1 MFRDFPMRFQI
12 SLRPYVTTPCILSK
26 DTVADLALLVKLQ
39 PHYIPYGLFMFSSEL
54 ECCTRNSSKID
65 TQSMRIYV
73 PTSQSLYIC
82 TQKLASKTLDYLNLT
97 FNSS

>member
-1 MFRDFPMRFQI
+1 M
-12 SLRPYVTTPCILSK
+12 RPYVTNPCILSK

-65 TQSMRIYV
+65 TVYEDLRAHFTVVVYMYTKV
-73 PTSQSLYIC
+73 
-82 TQKLASKTLDYLNLT
+82 SKQNSRLFK
-97 FNSS
+97 FNI